1 VVGGGDH
8 PLANETWVLGYR
20 TKRKSSVTGGRA
32 NIMQARQRYHAEEEE
47 EEEEERARGF
57 VRRPEKRLGSHH
69 PDFGSPLKSRG

>member
-1 VVGGGDH
+1 LGTRLSNKKKVVG
-8 PLANETWVLGYR
+8 Y
-20 TKRKSSVTGGRA
+20 GGRA
-32 NIMQARQRYHAEEEE
+32 NIMQARQRYHAEEE

>member
-1 VVGGGDH
+1 
-8 PLANETWVLGYR
+8 
-20 TKRKSSVTGGRA
+20 
-32 NIMQARQRYHAEEEE
+32 MQARQRYHAEE